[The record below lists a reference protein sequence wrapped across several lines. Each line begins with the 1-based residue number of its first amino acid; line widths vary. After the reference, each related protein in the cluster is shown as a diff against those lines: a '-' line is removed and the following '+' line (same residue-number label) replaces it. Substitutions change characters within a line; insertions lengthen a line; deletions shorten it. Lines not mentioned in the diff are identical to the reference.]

1 MVKNQNSA
9 MHQTRKIKTIS
20 RTTRISIVFVSCIF
34 LAGCPVNNQLSAIDA
49 IKNSGEI
56 RFAMLQKQN
65 IANNGSEGLAGVELD
80 LSMAFAEWLDVSP
93 NFQMAPD
100 EKTLISL
107 LEGNQIHV
115 GAALLPISDNPTP
128 SIAFGPSFAV
138 SRYFVIHHRS
148 RRSPKTK
155 EELEE
160 WTGVMKEDTEL
171 RRLINIQFPKNTG
184 FRLDTRADATLFPIL
199 KKLEAHTYDYAVVHS
214 FDFAKWRRVFPDL
227 VVGLELDPPQPVS
240 WLFRNSKDRS
250 VWNTQIDFLREI
262 RSSGKLERILERHF
276 GKQSDYENFEHRT
289 LIKRYRKRFPKYR
302 AAFKAESRRYGFDW
316 RLLAAVSYQESH
328 WQADARSKT
337 GVRGIMMLTKR
348 TAEELGVNRLDPNQA
363 IKGGTRYL
371 AQLRDR
377 LPKRLIEQDRLSMAL
392 AAYNVG
398 LRNLEN
404 ARVLTQKAGRN
415 PDHWDDVQEF
425 LPLLASAT
433 DSNDTGQKRA
443 DGRQAVQFVSN
454 IKMYYDVLCRIEP
467 ELPQNYVSER
477 KINTPDGRL
486 ISPVF

>member
-1 MVKNQNSA
+1 MLKNSNSA
-9 MHQTRKIKTIS
+9 IHQNGDIKTVPRVS
-20 RTTRISIVFVSCIF
+20 RISIALSSCIL
-34 LAGCPVNNQLSAIDA
+34 LAGCPVKNELSAVDA

-56 RFAMLQKQN
+56 RFATLQKQK
-65 IANNGSEGLAGVELD
+65 IANNESKGLAGVELD
-80 LSMAFAEWLDVSP
+80 LSLAFAEWLGVSP
-93 NFQMAPD
+93 NFQTASD

-115 GAALLPISDNPTP
+115 GAALLPISDSPAQ
-128 SIAFGPSFAV
+128 SIAFGPSFTV

-148 RRSPKTK
+148 KRSPKIK
-155 EELEE
+155 EELRN
-160 WTGVMKEDTEL
+160 WKGVMKKDNQLQEL
-171 RRLINIQFPKNTG
+171 TNVQFPKKVG
-184 FRLDTRADATLFPIL
+184 YQLETRADTTLFSIL
-199 KKLEAHTYDYAVVHS
+199 KKLDAHTYDYAVVNS
-214 FDFAKWRRVFPDL
+214 FAFAKWRRLFPDL
-227 VVGLELDPPQPVS
+227 VIGLEVDPPQPVS

-262 RSSGKLERILERHF
+262 RRSGKFERILERHF

-289 LIKRYRKRFPKYR
+289 LIKRYSERFSKYGS
-302 AAFKAESRRYGFDW
+302 AFKEESKRYGFDW

-328 WQADARSKT
+328 WRPDARSNT

-348 TAEELGVNRLDPNQA
+348 TAEELGVNRLDPNDA

-392 AAYNVG
+392 AAYNIG

-404 ARVLTQKAGRN
+404 ARILTQKAGKN
-415 PDHWDDVQEF
+415 PDYWDDVQDF
-425 LPLLASAT
+425 LPLLASNG
-433 DSNDTGQKRA
+433 DNENTGRKPA

-454 IKMYYDVLCRIEP
+454 IKMYYDLLCRLEP
-467 ELPQNYVSER
+467 ELPRNFLSER
-477 KINTPDGRL
+477 KIAPEDGQL